1 MTQASLMVL
10 LGLVLLSVKRK
21 FIPSLFKERKSVK
34 WLGGWAV
41 PSPSLRGLGERELIF
56 NWTLRHTLEHYTI
69 DLLSLSVTGAEGDM
83 GNVREHS
90 LTVDAS
96 LVLRI
101 VPRPPTHAPY
111 LSGRLFFRQQWI
123 NPNVKNIFRKKGWR
137 AVTLKAIRVAVSAW
151 VIVTFS
157 PQLLFYAIAAI
168 LPCSGKVAAVGI
180 PWGAMFPEHTLVRRG
195 EVEGNVLLLGPSCGV
210 SHLIL
215 FFTWFS
221 SDLVLVH

>member
-56 NWTLRHTLEHYTI
+56 NWTLRHTLEHYAI

-83 GNVREHS
+83 ENVREHS
-90 LTVDAS
+90 LTVDVS
-96 LVLRI
+96 LVLLGHQHMH
-101 VPRPPTHAPY
+101 PTCQEDCF
-111 LSGRLFFRQQWI
+111 SGSNGSTQMSKISLE
-123 NPNVKNIFRKKGWR
+123 KKGWR
-137 AVTLKAIRVAVSAW
+137 EVTRKAIWVAVSAW

-168 LPCSGKVAAVGI
+168 LPCSGKVAAMGI
-180 PWGAMFPEHTLVRRG
+180 PWGAMSPEHILVRRG
-195 EVEGNVLLLGPSCGV
+195 EVEG
-210 SHLIL
+210 
-215 FFTWFS
+215 
-221 SDLVLVH
+221 